1 MSIKPVQNQFNGG
14 EISPLMDARFD
25 LPAYQYASSIMQN
38 FIPISEGCYKRRGGT
53 HFVASVKKSEAVL
66 FKIVPDPD
74 YATVTINGV
83 VQNECYVAVGDL
95 VNYSVSAENY
105 QTLNGTYYVNDNTEL
120 NAVLVS
126 AVERYNFSI
135 NPTPEDAFVL
145 INGMERKSLLAAGNS
160 QIDWSVSK
168 DGYHTQSG
176 TIRAIRED
184 TTLDIA
190 LKLRFSIVA
199 NPAGATITING
210 ENRDYIDV
218 EPNTEVT
225 WSVTKSG
232 YIAKSGTEV
241 ITSSYTKVVELSRQ
255 AVGQVMFNSSAAG
268 TYSLDLEA
276 GEYDLLMCGAG
287 GKGWDSDDIA
297 NRLGT
302 GGSGAVFQGVI
313 RLTEGVYTLKVG
325 AANGGPGNGDTSFGG
340 IVTAGGGTNAHGEG
354 NKAGGIL
361 VVNSAAEIAS
371 VIISANGTT
380 AKATHK
386 NLAPLPDE
394 YKNSYGWGGG
404 YYRNYQKGGP
414 GFIRLV
420 YRG

>member
-53 HFVASVKKSEAVL
+53 HFVASVKKAEAVL

-105 QTLNGTYYVNDNTEL
+105 QTLNGFYYVNDNTEL

-135 NPTPEDAFVL
+135 NSTPEDAFVL

-160 QIDWSVSK
+160 QVNWSVSK
-168 DGYHTQSG
+168 DGYYTQSG

-210 ENRDYIDV
+210 N
-218 EPNTEVT
+218 
-225 WSVTKSG
+225 
-232 YIAKSGTEV
+232 
-241 ITSSYTKVVELSRQ
+241 
-255 AVGQVMFNSSAAG
+255 
-268 TYSLDLEA
+268 
-276 GEYDLLMCGAG
+276 C
-287 GKGWDSDDIA
+287 
-297 NRLGT
+297 
-302 GGSGAVFQGVI
+302 GSGRI
-313 RLTEGVYTLKVG
+313 C
-325 AANGGPGNGDTSFGG
+325 N
-340 IVTAGGGTNAHGEG
+340 
-354 NKAGGIL
+354 
-361 VVNSAAEIAS
+361 
-371 VIISANGTT
+371 
-380 AKATHK
+380 
-386 NLAPLPDE
+386 
-394 YKNSYGWGGG
+394 
-404 YYRNYQKGGP
+404 YRKPQ
-414 GFIRLV
+414 F
-420 YRG
+420 

>member
-53 HFVASVKKSEAVL
+53 HFVASVKKAEAVL

-126 AVERYNFSI
+126 AVVRYNFSI

-160 QIDWSVSK
+160 QVNWSVSK
-168 DGYHTQSG
+168 DGYYTQSG

-218 EPNTEVT
+218 DPDTEVT

-232 YIAKSGTEV
+232 YITKSGAEV

-255 AVGQVMFNSSAAG
+255 AVGQVMFNSSTAG

-287 GKGWDSDDIA
+287 GKGWIR
-297 NRLGT
+297 NGLTPLYGT

-313 RLTEGVYTLKVG
+313 KLTANTYSLKVG
-325 AANGGPGNGDTSFGG
+325 SANGGAGAGDTLFAD
-340 IVTAGGGTNAHGEG
+340 IITAGGGANATWEG
-354 NKAGGIL
+354 NYPGGVLAI
-361 VVNSAAEIAS
+361 NSVSEIVSA
-371 VIISANGTT
+371 IITSDGNT
-380 AKATHK
+380 AKASHK

-394 YKNSYGWGGG
+394 YKNLYGYGGG
-404 YYRNYQKGGP
+404 WATHNAGSGY
-414 GFIRLV
+414 IRLV